1 MVAQVLYSMEG
12 APAGGTST
20 FTDVAAGTWY
30 ASAVNWAAAN
40 GVVSGYG
47 DRDLWPQRQRYP
59 GTSGDDPVQLAKSKD
74 TMCPRG
80 QPVFLCRHVQC
91 QHLCTGGYELGCRAG
106 LISGMGNNT
115 IVPQGSATRLSLQLC

>member
-1 MVAQVLYSMEG
+1 MSGTGAAAFSPNQTLTRAMVAQVLYSMEG

-47 DRDLWPQRQRYP
+47 D
-59 GTSGDDPVQLAKSKD
+59 GTFGPNDNVTREQVAMILYSFAKSKD
-74 TMCPRG
+74 TMCPRRPACLPLPTC
-80 QPVFLCRHVQC
+80 PV
-91 QHLCTGGYELGCRAG
+91 
-106 LISGMGNNT
+106 
-115 IVPQGSATRLSLQLC
+115 SAPMHRRL